1 MRASSDPPTPPFPSP
16 LPPPLPSRRSEE
28 PCAYPSTATR
38 HCHLPPSLRMPAAM
52 ARIADSVSV
61 SLLSFFLLLFSH
73 PLLFAGLGFH
83 GDLASMDLAASDKV
97 LQRLMQVNAI
107 GPSLLSQYCAKKML
121 LSPTRKKVA
130 PTLLLLSSYSGI
142 VGLPHRAAYCAS
154 KFALNGYLETVHAEF
169 PDLRIASTIAL
180 LANILFLRSRSLPTP
195 PSLPPLLP
203 PANPPSREPSAL
215 FPLLFRRCS
224 FQVSALLCCVPSS
237 RCLSGTDR

>member
-1 MRASSDPPTPPFPSP
+1 
-16 LPPPLPSRRSEE
+16 
-28 PCAYPSTATR
+28 
-38 HCHLPPSLRMPAAM
+38 
-52 ARIADSVSV
+52 
-61 SLLSFFLLLFSH
+61 
-73 PLLFAGLGFH
+73 
-83 GDLASMDLAASDKV
+83 MDLAASDKV

-180 LANILFLRSRSLPTP
+180 LANILFLRSRSLPRT
-195 PSLPPLLP
+195 LPPP
-203 PANPPSREPSAL
+203 TPPSREPSAL